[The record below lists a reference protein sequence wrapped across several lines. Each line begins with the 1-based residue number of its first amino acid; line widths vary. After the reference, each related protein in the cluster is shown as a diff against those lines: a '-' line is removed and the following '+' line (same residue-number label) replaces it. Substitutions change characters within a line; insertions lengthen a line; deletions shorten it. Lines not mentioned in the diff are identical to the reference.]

1 MYSKYLHGCTTK
13 RGLGVAV
20 AVAAC
25 TAPLRLKKGQ
35 LILRV
40 SYYVYGNRSGGDLRE
55 ERSISFSST
64 HSIAADCC
72 STYCVCTYFCSSTS
86 FMAPV
91 AADVVRIATMAA
103 RDLLVRRDVSVQSD
117 AQKVTI
123 GVIVA
128 YVVIIALLWNIPYVR
143 MVLWPFKASLVS
155 LG

>member
-1 MYSKYLHGCTTK
+1 
-13 RGLGVAV
+13 
-20 AVAAC
+20 
-25 TAPLRLKKGQ
+25 
-35 LILRV
+35 
-40 SYYVYGNRSGGDLRE
+40 
-55 ERSISFSST
+55 
-64 HSIAADCC
+64 
-72 STYCVCTYFCSSTS
+72 
-86 FMAPV
+86 MAPV